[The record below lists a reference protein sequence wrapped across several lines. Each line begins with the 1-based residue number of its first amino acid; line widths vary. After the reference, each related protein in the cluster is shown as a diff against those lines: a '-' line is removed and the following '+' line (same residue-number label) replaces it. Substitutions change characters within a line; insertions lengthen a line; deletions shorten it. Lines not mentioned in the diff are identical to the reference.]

1 MAGTKP
7 KSNYKKADTPE
18 KKMKVY
24 KDRLED
30 DIGKQLKPVDDA
42 MARILDTKSKKKR

>member
-7 KSNYKKADTPE
+7 KSDYKAANTPE
-18 KKMKVY
+18 KKKKVY
-24 KDRLED
+24 MDRLED

-42 MARILDTKSKKKR
+42 MARILDTKPKKKR